1 LITKAINHPTPFH
14 TATQR
19 SFACAEIFPIQS
31 QVLWKIE
38 HGIVRTFTY
47 NEAGT
52 RSVLGYWG
60 QEDVVGLPLSRLS
73 PYEIECIT
81 DVKVSV
87 LPQSSWQYAVEA
99 ILSHNQQIEELLYI
113 NSYERT
119 QQRLL
124 YFLVWLAK
132 KFGQTVN
139 EGKLIDIP
147 LTHEAIADS
156 VGSTRVT
163 ITRLLKQFERERVIN
178 RQRRSIVLSKDVLL
192 VVDSDSVHR
201 NYR

>member
-1 LITKAINHPTPFH
+1 M
-14 TATQR
+14 
-19 SFACAEIFPIQS
+19 FPSQS
-31 QVLWKIE
+31 KVLWKIE
-38 HGIVRTFTY
+38 YGIVRTFTY

-60 QEDVVGLPLSRLS
+60 REDVVGLPLSRLS
-73 PYEIECIT
+73 PYEIECMT
-81 DVKVSV
+81 DVNVRV

-119 QQRLL
+119 HQRLL
-124 YFLVWLAK
+124 YFLMWLSK
-132 KFGQTVN
+132 KFGQPVH
-139 EGKLIDIP
+139 EGKLIAIP

-163 ITRLLKQFERERVIN
+163 ITRLLKQFEREGVIN
-178 RQRRSIVLSKDVLL
+178 RQRRSIVLSKDVSP
-192 VVDSDSVHR
+192 VADAYSS
-201 NYR
+201 YRSGR

>member
-1 LITKAINHPTPFH
+1 MITKAINPTPLL
-14 TATQR
+14 TATHR
-19 SFACAEIFPIQS
+19 SFACADMFPSQS

-47 NEAGT
+47 NQAGT

-60 QEDVVGLPLSRLS
+60 REDVVGLPLSRLS
-73 PYEIECIT
+73 PYEIECMT
-81 DVKVSV
+81 DVTVRV
-87 LPQSSWQYAVEA
+87 LPTSSWQYDVAA

-119 QQRLL
+119 HQRLL

-139 EGKLIDIP
+139 EGKLIAIP

-163 ITRLLKQFERERVIN
+163 ITRLLKQFEREGVIN
-178 RQRRSIVLSKDVLL
+178 RQRRSIVLSRDFLP
-192 VVDSDSVHR
+192 VVDSHIT
-201 NYR
+201 YRSYR